1 MLIFK
6 QWGTNDWTEAFSSS
20 HLQRKLGSQT
30 NYKNFFPFTSPT
42 FLFPISCRIF
52 LKKTALC
59 FLAFFL
65 VQKARGAAGV
75 GMSALEDGTLA
86 PVECGGRGAL
96 DCGGLWPLGSCEEV
110 GR

>member
-1 MLIFK
+1 M
-6 QWGTNDWTEAFSSS
+6 
-20 HLQRKLGSQT
+20 
-30 NYKNFFPFTSPT
+30 FFGV
-42 FLFPISCRIF
+42 
-52 LKKTALC
+52 
-59 FLAFFL
+59 FL